1 MPDRIELR
9 TARLSLRPFRS
20 QDAAE
25 IYAGITP
32 ALTRYMRWEPPAS
45 AAAFA
50 VVWRSWLTAF
60 QAGTDI
66 HFVVRRQTGNEF
78 CGLVGL
84 HQIGETRPELGIWI
98 KEAAQRSGF
107 GTEALTAVAR
117 WASQHQAPEDFV
129 YPVAEENKPSR
140 RLAEA
145 LGGAVIDRREGG
157 KYSSVIYH
165 IPALLADATSN

>member
-1 MPDRIELR
+1 MPNRIDLR
-9 TARLSLRPFRS
+9 TARLSLRPFQS
-20 QDAAE
+20 EDAAE

-32 ALTRYMRWEPPAS
+32 ALTRYMSWEPPAS

-78 CGLVGL
+78 CGIVGL
-84 HQIGETRPELGIWI
+84 HQMGETRPELGIWI
-98 KEAAQRSGF
+98 KEALQRSGL
-107 GTEALTAVAR
+107 GTEALIAIAK
-117 WASQHQAPEDFV
+117 WASQHEALEGFV

-145 LGGAVIDRREGG
+145 LGGTVIGRREGG
-157 KYSSVIYH
+157 KYSSIIYH
-165 IPALLADATSN
+165 IPALVADGASN